1 MSSRRERSTEA
12 LKDIAAG
19 SVRGFAQVV
28 VGHPLDTIKVRL
40 QTQGGER
47 SFNGLLDCFWK
58 TLTKEGVRG
67 LYKGAA
73 SPITGCAFYSA
84 TLFLSYGQAKALFDV
99 ENKPT
104 VVRLM
109 MAGFLTGSLCSFVE
123 GPVDLIKCRL
133 QAQHPHHLATTPAC
147 DLPSRGVVYQ
157 SSWDCAKKIVSE
169 RGMRGIFQGLG
180 ATLCRNVPGTA
191 VYFTAYEWMRRF
203 FARESESRDLSAGSV
218 IAAGGMAG
226 VVFWLSCYP
235 MDLIKS
241 RIQTDHPD
249 PSQRRYRGVLDCV
262 RQIHATEGYRGFW
275 RGFSACLVRAFP
287 VNAATFLAF
296 ETFRSLISI

>member
-58 TLTKEGVRG
+58 TLAKEGVLLLPALVRG

-157 SSWDCAKKIVSE
+157 SSWDCAKKIV
-169 RGMRGIFQGLG
+169 
-180 ATLCRNVPGTA
+180 
-191 VYFTAYEWMRRF
+191 
-203 FARESESRDLSAGSV
+203 ESESRDLSAGSV